1 MLDKSKFASL
11 RAVSRVWAIA
21 AIHGEAARLATV
33 HEQIAQRFQPGDRVV
48 YLGNYLGHGGD
59 ILATLDT
66 MLSFRR
72 ALLAEPGMM
81 ACDVVFLRGAQEEMW
96 SKLMQL
102 HLALDP
108 RSVLTWML
116 ERGLDKTLAAYGGSG
131 PDGIARARGGASELV
146 RWTNELRNTMRA
158 QPGHANLMSALKRAA
173 FTEDGALLFVHAGLD
188 PTRPLA
194 VQSDD
199 LWWGDGFESIDGPYD
214 GFRLIVRGFD
224 RAGHGV
230 AFTAHTATLDGGC
243 GFGNPLHAACF
254 DLDGKVVERVEG

>member
-21 AIHGEAARLATV
+21 AIHGEAARLAQV
-33 HEQIAQRFQPGDRVV
+33 HEQIARRFEPGDRLV
-48 YLGNYLGHGGD
+48 YLGNYMGHGGE
-59 ILATLDT
+59 IRATLDT
-66 MLSFRR
+66 MLGFRR

-81 ACDVVFLRGAQEEMW
+81 TCDVVFLRGAQEEMW

-108 RSVLTWML
+108 GSVLAWML
-116 ERGLDKTLAAYGGSG
+116 ERGLDETLAAYGGSG
-131 PDGIARARGGASELV
+131 PDGLARARGGATELA
-146 RWTNELRNTMRA
+146 RWTNELRTAIQA

-173 FTEDGALLFVHAGLD
+173 FTEEGALLFVHAGLD
-188 PTRPLA
+188 ATRPLA
-194 VQSDD
+194 VQGDD

-214 GFRLIVRGFD
+214 GFKLIVRGFD

-254 DLDGKVVERVEG
+254 DLDGKVVERIEG